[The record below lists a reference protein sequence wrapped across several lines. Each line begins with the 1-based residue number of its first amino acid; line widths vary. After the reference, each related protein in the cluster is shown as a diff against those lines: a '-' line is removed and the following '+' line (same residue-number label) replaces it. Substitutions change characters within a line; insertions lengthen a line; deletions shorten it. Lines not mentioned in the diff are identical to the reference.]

1 MKIVVIEPLGV
12 DKQILDALKCELLPQ
27 DAELIYY
34 EDRAES
40 PEELIRRGR
49 TADVVVVANQ
59 PLPAEVIR
67 GFENL
72 KMLSVAFTGYDH
84 IAMDACKEKGVVVCN
99 CAGYSTA
106 AVADL
111 VFGLLISLYRH
122 IRECDQR
129 IRQGETKAGLIG
141 PELEGKKFG
150 VIGTGAIGSRV
161 ASIARAFGC
170 EVYAYSRTPKALDEV
185 RYTGL
190 NELLEQCDIVSVHV
204 PLNEQTKGMIG
215 REQLNRMK
223 KNAVLINTARGPVV
237 DSEALAQAL
246 TEGEIAGCGID
257 VFEQEPP
264 IQDHPLYHTPN
275 TLLTPH
281 VAFATTEALIK
292 RARIAYA
299 NITGWIQ
306 GRVQNRV
313 G

>member
-1 MKIVVIEPLGV
+1 M
-12 DKQILDALKCELLPQ
+12 
-27 DAELIYY
+27 
-34 EDRAES
+34 
-40 PEELIRRGR
+40 
-49 TADVVVVANQ
+49 
-59 PLPAEVIR
+59 
-67 GFENL
+67 
-72 KMLSVAFTGYDH
+72 
-84 IAMDACKEKGVVVCN
+84 
-99 CAGYSTA
+99 
-106 AVADL
+106 
-111 VFGLLISLYRH
+111 
-122 IRECDQR
+122 
-129 IRQGETKAGLIG
+129 
-141 PELEGKKFG
+141 
-150 VIGTGAIGSRV
+150 
-161 ASIARAFGC
+161 
-170 EVYAYSRTPKALDEV
+170 DEV

-190 NELLEQCDIVSVHV
+190 NELLEQCDVVSVHV

-223 KNAVLINTARGPVV
+223 KSAVLINTARGPVV

-246 TEGEIAGCGID
+246 TEGKIAGCGID